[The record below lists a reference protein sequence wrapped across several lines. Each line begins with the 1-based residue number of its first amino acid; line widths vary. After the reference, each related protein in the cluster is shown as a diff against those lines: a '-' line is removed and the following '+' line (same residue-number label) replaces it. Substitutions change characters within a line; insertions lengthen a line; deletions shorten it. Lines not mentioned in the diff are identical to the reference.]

1 MSAKSFK
8 PFRETLSVSF
18 GIVLLSILFFN
29 SPGKQLLADVKNGF
43 DLADS
48 IIPHNLILQGGPPRD
63 GIPSIDNPKF
73 LTPDLVNYMKPQELV
88 LGVVIAG
95 QAKAY
100 PIHIL
105 NWHEIVND
113 RIGSRHFVVSYCPLC
128 GTGMVFS
135 AMRNGSLMTF
145 GVSGLLYNSDV
156 LLYDRQT
163 NSLWSQ
169 VMRKSIS
176 GKLKGTQL
184 KQIAAMHTTW
194 ENWLKRYPQ
203 TKVLSRETG
212 ATRNYD
218 RDPYS
223 GYEFSQHTYFPVT
236 NKAPRDYHPKER
248 VLGVTVNGVFKAY
261 PFVELAKNN
270 KIKFADSIAGKKL
283 NIHWDKKNS
292 TSWVT
297 DNKGREYPVTVAY
310 WFAWFAFHPETLVF
324 KTS

>member
-1 MSAKSFK
+1 MLANIFK
-8 PFRETLSVSF
+8 PFRKTPSIFL
-18 GIVLLSILFFN
+18 GAVLLSAWFSA
-29 SPGKQLLADVKNGF
+29 SPGKPAQASVKNGF

-48 IIPHNLILQGGPPRD
+48 IVPQNQIFQGGPPRD

-73 LTPDLVNYMKPQELV
+73 LKPNEADFMKPKELV
-88 LGVVIAG
+88 LGVVVG
-95 QAKAY
+95 NQAKAY

-113 RIGSRHFVVSYCPLC
+113 KTGSDHFVVSYCPLC

-135 AMRNGSLMTF
+135 AKLEGSLMTF

-163 NSLWSQ
+163 GSLWSQ

-176 GKLKGTQL
+176 GKLKGAQL
-184 KQIAAMHTTW
+184 VQIPAMHTTW
-194 ENWLKRYPQ
+194 ENWLQRYPK

-212 ATRNYD
+212 AIRNYE

-223 GYEFSQHTYFPVT
+223 GYELSEHTYFPVT
-236 NKAPRDYHPKER
+236 NRAPRDYHPKER
-248 VLGVTVNGVFKAY
+248 VLGVTVKGVFKAY
-261 PFVELAKNN
+261 PFLELAKKN
-270 KIKFADSIAGKKL
+270 KTRFVDTIAGKKL
-283 NIHWDKKNS
+283 NIHWDKKNT

-297 DNKGREYPVTVAY
+297 DSRGREYPVTVAY
-310 WFAWFAFHPETLVF
+310 WFAWYAFHPGTLVF
-324 KTS
+324 KAL

>member
-1 MSAKSFK
+1 MS
-8 PFRETLSVSF
+8 V
-18 GIVLLSILFFN
+18 LFFN
-29 SPGKQLLADVKNGF
+29 SPGKQAQASVKNGF
-43 DLADS
+43 DLTDS
-48 IIPHNLILQGGPPRD
+48 IIPHNQIFQGGPPRD
-63 GIPSIDNPKF
+63 GIPSIDSPKF
-73 LTPDLVNYMKPQELV
+73 ITSDQADFMKPKELV
-88 LGVVIAG
+88 LGVVSEG

-113 RIGSRHFVVSYCPLC
+113 SIGSNHFVVSYCPLC

-135 AMRNGSLMTF
+135 ARLDGSLMTF

-163 NSLWSQ
+163 GSLWSQ

-176 GKLKGTQL
+176 GKLKGKQL
-184 KQIAAMHTTW
+184 KQIPAMHTTW
-194 ENWLKRYPQ
+194 ENWLERYPQ

-212 ATRNYD
+212 AIRNYE

-223 GYEFSQHTYFPVT
+223 GYELTEHTYFPVT

-270 KIKFADSIAGKKL
+270 KVKFTDSIAGKKL
-283 NIHWDKKNS
+283 TIHWDNKNA
-292 TSWVT
+292 TGWAT
-297 DNKGREYPVTVAY
+297 DNTGREYPVTIAY
-310 WFAWFAFHPETLVF
+310 WFAWYAFHPKTLVF
-324 KTS
+324 KAS